1 MRRELDRL
9 SKKILD
15 LLAKAVEP
23 LETKEI
29 ELELKKETRVKILYR
44 LNFLRGEGL
53 LKGKAVG
60 SGKGSWIWWRKDVF
74 KK

>member
-1 MRRELDRL
+1 MRRGLDKL
-9 SKKILD
+9 GKKILD
-15 LLAKAVEP
+15 LLAKATEP

-53 LKGKAVG
+53 LKGKPVG
-60 SGKGSWIWWRKDVF
+60 SGKGAWIWWKKGVF
-74 KK
+74 EK

>member
-9 SKKILD
+9 SKKILV
-15 LLAKAVEP
+15 LLAKATEP

-60 SGKGSWIWWRKDVF
+60 SGKGSWIWWRKGVF
-74 KK
+74 EK

>member
-15 LLAKAVEP
+15 LLAKASEP

-60 SGKGSWIWWRKDVF
+60 SGKGSWIWWRKEVF